1 MNDLAFD
8 TAPNDLDAFWM
19 PFTPNRAWK
28 QDPRFVTRAEG
39 MHYVTPDGRRILDA
53 IAGLWCVNAGHCHPR
68 IVEAI
73 RAQAGQLD
81 FASSFGLGHP
91 GAFEYANRLTE
102 AAPPGFNRAFFAG
115 SGSEAVD
122 TALKLALAF
131 HNVRGEG
138 QRVKLVGRQR
148 SYHGVGF
155 GGLSV
160 AGIGTQRKHFGP
172 LLPGVS
178 HLPHTHDPK
187 RNAFSRGRPA
197 QGGENFADA
206 LEGILYAQD
215 PSTIAAVIVEPVAG
229 STGVLVPPVGYLE
242 RLREICD
249 RYGLLLIFDEVVT
262 GFGRLGAAFGS
273 QALGVLPD
281 LICCAK
287 GMTNGAVPMG
297 GVLINERVAEGLLSQ
312 PDGATEFMHGYTYSG
327 HPLAAAAALATLQVY
342 QEEGLFQRAASMAQ
356 TWEDAVHA
364 LRDVPGVTDIRNI
377 GLLAAIE
384 FGAEAGGGPARARA
398 IAARCFDAGVLIRA
412 VGDSLVLSPPLPVTA
427 EQIEQIADTIRQEAR
442 ATRSDGIPS
451 VR

>member
-8 TAPNDLDAFWM
+8 TAPNSLEAYWM

-28 QDPRFVTRAEG
+28 RDPRFVSRAQG
-39 MHYVTPDGRRILDA
+39 MHYVTPDGRQILDA

-73 RAQAGQLD
+73 RQQAGQLD
-81 FASSFGLGHP
+81 YASSFGLGHP
-91 GAFEYANRLTE
+91 AAFEYANRLTE
-102 AAPPGFNRAFFAG
+102 MAPEGFNRVFFAG

-122 TALKLALAF
+122 TALKLALA
-131 HNVRGEG
+131 HHAIRGEG

-160 AGIGTQRKHFGP
+160 AGIGAQRKHYGP
-172 LLPGVS
+172 LLPGTS
-178 HLPHTHDPK
+178 HLPHTHDPA
-187 RNAFSRGRPA
+187 RNAFSRGRPEH
-197 QGGENFADA
+197 GGIAFAEA
-206 LEGILYAQD
+206 LEGIIQAQD

-249 RYGLLLIFDEVVT
+249 RHNLLLIFDEVVT
-262 GFGRLGAAFGS
+262 GFGRLGAPFGS
-273 QALGVLPD
+273 QALGVMPD

-297 GVLINERVAEGLLSQ
+297 GVLVNDRVAAGLMAQPEGV
-312 PDGATEFMHGYTYSG
+312 AEFMHGYTYSG

-342 QEEGLFQRAASMAQ
+342 QEEGLFQRAADIAG
-356 TWEDAVHA
+356 TWEDAVHS
-364 LRDVPGVTDIRNI
+364 LRDVPGVTDIRNL

-384 FGAEAGGGPARARA
+384 FGPQEGKPSAARAV
-398 IAARCFDAGVLIRA
+398 AARCFDKGVLIRA
-412 VGDSLVLSPPLPVTA
+412 AGDSLVLSPPLIVSTD
-427 EQIEQIADTIRQEAR
+427 QINEIVDTIRSA
-442 ATRSDGIPS
+442 ALAG
-451 VR
+451 

>member
-1 MNDLAFD
+1 MMD
-8 TAPNDLDAFWM
+8 APEARFAAPPNALDAFWM

-28 QDPRFVTRAEG
+28 RDPRFVTQAQG
-39 MHYVTPDGRRILDA
+39 MHYVAPDGRRILDA
-53 IAGLWCVNAGHCHPR
+53 IAGLWCVNAGHCHPK

-91 GAFEYANRLTE
+91 AAFDYANRLTE
-102 AAPPGFNRAFFAG
+102 AAPENFNRVFFAG

-131 HNVRGEG
+131 HAVQGQG
-138 QRVKLVGRQR
+138 QRTKLVGRQR

-172 LLPGVS
+172 LLPGIS
-178 HLPHTHDPK
+178 HLPHTHDPA
-187 RNAFSRGRPA
+187 RNAFSRGRPEH
-197 QGGENFADA
+197 GGEAFADA

-229 STGVLVPPVGYLE
+229 STGVLVPPRGYLE
-242 RLREICD
+242 RLRAICD
-249 RYGLLLIFDEVVT
+249 RHGLLLIFDEVVT

-273 QALGVLPD
+273 QALGVMPD

-297 GVLINERVAEGLLSQ
+297 GVLINDRVAGGLYSQ
-312 PDGATEFMHGYTYSG
+312 PETSSEFMHGYTYSG
-327 HPLAAAAALATLQVY
+327 HPLAAAAGLATLEVY
-342 QEEGLFQRAASMAQ
+342 QEEGLFERAADTAPR
-356 TWEDAVHA
+356 WEAALHS
-364 LRDVPGVTDIRNI
+364 LRDAAGVTDIRNI
-377 GLLAAIE
+377 GLLGAIE
-384 FGAEAGGGPARARA
+384 FGSPAAAKA
-398 IAARCFDAGVLIRA
+398 IAARCFDEGVLIRA
-412 VGDSLVLSPPLPVTA
+412 VGESLVLSPPLA
-427 EQIEQIADTIRQEAR
+427 IEDSQIDQIVSTIRKCAGE
-442 ATRSDGIPS
+442 
-451 VR
+451 V